1 MKTTRLHSRAR
12 SDSPGAGQAGC
23 LYFWAESLL
32 KHRALM
38 MRAMYIRALSAPAFS
53 ELCRGFVGVFKGV
66 FKGYSP
72 CIPPRI
78 PQPRNRYLYHFIGA
92 DTKKHRNFDT
102 MGIRIEVFFFC
113 LKALGTRAFGL
124 LRYLLLPSR
133 TIARRHYSSHESRV
147 AVSYRLFLWLPFNL
161 WAIVCS
167 STFAPLQEVKFL

>member
-66 FKGYSP
+66 FKGYSN
-72 CIPPRI
+72 CIPQWI
-78 PQPRNRYLYHFIGA
+78 PLWIPLPWNRYLYHFIGE
-92 DTKKHRNFDT
+92 DTPKDTDIDT
-102 MGIRIEVFFFC
+102 MSVFFLF
-113 LKALGTRAFGL
+113 
-124 LRYLLLPSR
+124 
-133 TIARRHYSSHESRV
+133 
-147 AVSYRLFLWLPFNL
+147 AVSSVEDANIGWYIRKSAQFRLCYARLTCFSVKTSFHPFSPS
-161 WAIVCS
+161 A
-167 STFAPLQEVKFL
+167 